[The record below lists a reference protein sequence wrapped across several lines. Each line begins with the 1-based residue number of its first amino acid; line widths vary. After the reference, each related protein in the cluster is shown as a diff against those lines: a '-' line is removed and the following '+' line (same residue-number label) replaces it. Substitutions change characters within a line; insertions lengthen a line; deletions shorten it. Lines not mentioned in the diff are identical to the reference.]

1 MMTKIL
7 FRATG
12 LLIMLGTF
20 AACEKNNEANKRYT
34 STMGA
39 SIDGSATVSVPESM
53 AGVSGR

>member
-20 AACEKNNEANKRYT
+20 AACEVKLFCN
-34 STMGA
+34 GF
-39 SIDGSATVSVPESM
+39 GS
-53 AGVSGR
+53 GVYGRGVRPVTD